1 MHFREKESFLFD
13 SCVHDL
19 VRVLYKDVG
28 FFWGELGFC
37 VSEGL
42 NLRSVVEWL
51 RSWRS
56 VIQLPSI

>member
-1 MHFREKESFLFD
+1 MHFREKKSFLFD
-13 SCVHDL
+13 SGVHDL

-42 NLRSVVEWL
+42 NLRSVVE
-51 RSWRS
+51 
-56 VIQLPSI
+56 